1 MPRLRITASL
11 SLLALVIG
19 VGGVQWLSDQT
30 YTHVDWPVTVHRP
43 MTAQLMRRNNEHAKH
58 APAVVRPRYEP
69 SQAQAAITPAAP
81 PSTEPTLVPV
91 STPAASLPTSQMED
105 HAVGN
110 VVLHLTVDGQ
120 GQVTRAAVAQSSGD
134 SVLDANALA
143 IAQRWRFAVP
153 ADHPQGISG
162 DLPLR
167 FSGES
172 APSAHM

>member
-1 MPRLRITASL
+1 MPRLRVTASL
-11 SLLALVIG
+11 SLLALVVG

-30 YTHVDWPVTVHRP
+30 YAHVDWPVAVHRP
-43 MTAQLMRRNNEHAKH
+43 VTAQWVRRAEHPKRVAQ
-58 APAVVRPRYEP
+58 VVRPRYEP
-69 SQAQAAITPAAP
+69 SQAEAVAASVAP
-81 PSTEPTLVPV
+81 SSSAPTLVPV

-120 GQVTRAAVAQSSGD
+120 GAVTHAAIAQSSGD

-162 DLPLR
+162 DLPMR
-167 FSGES
+167 FDG
-172 APSAHM
+172 HM